1 MAHLNCGDESLRKL
15 RHAVLQKYGKIYGV
29 LKEEVD
35 KALIERAEKIINKE
49 AFFDKTK

>member
-15 RHAVLQKYGKIYGV
+15 RYAVLLKHGKIYGV

-35 KALIERAEKIINKE
+35 KALIERAEKINKE